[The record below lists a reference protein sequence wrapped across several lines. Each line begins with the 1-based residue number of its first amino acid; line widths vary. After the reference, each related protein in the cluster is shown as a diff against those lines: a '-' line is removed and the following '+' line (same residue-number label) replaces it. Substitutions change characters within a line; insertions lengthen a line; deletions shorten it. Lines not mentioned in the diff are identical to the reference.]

1 MKKSGPPLPSAM
13 FLADTSFIVS
23 PFAKTASRRKW
34 AQAFFEKHKGRLW
47 TTAAAFTE
55 ASHLIGEP
63 ATAAKILA
71 DYNFLVDLQADKFAL
86 AILLEKYAPEM
97 DFADAT
103 LVRASELCPNFKILT
118 DDQHFEWY
126 RRSQG
131 RERIPVHWI
140 PS

>member
-1 MKKSGPPLPSAM
+1 M

-23 PFAKTASRRKW
+23 PFAKTPARRRW
-34 AQAFFEKHKGRLW
+34 AQQFFERHAGRLW

-63 ATAAKILA
+63 AVTAKVLP
-71 DYNFLVDLQADKFAL
+71 DYHFLLDLETEKTAL
-86 AILLEKYAPEM
+86 AALLEKYAPEM

-103 LVRASELCPNFKILT
+103 LVRASELHPAFKLLT

-126 RRSQG
+126 RRRQG
-131 RERIPVHWI
+131 RERIPVVWI
-140 PS
+140 PA